1 MEPYATADQ
10 VWAGGLIFA
19 RVGALLLTL
28 PGIGES
34 YVPPRIRLSLA
45 LLISLVLFPVV
56 APGLPALPEQLS
68 PSDILDVVEA
78 PLFSGT
84 SSNIDPVH
92 YSGPASTPG
101 TAHDSARVA
110 IPCPLIRAGVGV
122 PARTAFAAS
131 VQTRPQWQVSFNPH
145 GLAMAQTRQRDADA
159 SNIA

>member
-1 MEPYATADQ
+1 MSRLPSIGVTTCSRQ
-10 VWAGGLIFA
+10 IGLHA
-19 RVGALLLTL
+19 CH
-28 PGIGES
+28 
-34 YVPPRIRLSLA
+34 
-45 LLISLVLFPVV
+45 ISGDTSVR
-56 APGLPALPEQLS
+56 AAAKGLPALPEQLS

-110 IPCPLIRAGVGV
+110 TPCPLIRAGVGV